1 MDKHPIQQGGGGGGR
16 GSNTPNCFMLQKPVR
31 SGSVHWPLRLL
42 VWLEQLSEF
51 AEFQDTEE
59 LSNDASFSIV
69 YFLFIFREN
78 TIFQQFCSPLVCSFD
93 VDGIQD
99 KDSYSNCFNAHR
111 SCFEQFY
118 DAHV

>member
-1 MDKHPIQQGGGGGGR
+1 MGTGDILLGVTPQSSSFPSRGGGG

-59 LSNDASFSIV
+59 LSNDASFSTV
-69 YFLFIFREN
+69 YFLFIFRQN
-78 TIFQQFCSPLVCSFD
+78 TIFQKFSASRCYFV
-93 VDGIQD
+93 
-99 KDSYSNCFNAHR
+99 HR
-111 SCFEQFY
+111 WFVSST
-118 DAHV
+118 